1 LNNTSII
8 AELLVSYAI
17 FCFGPYLVWPSRW
30 NVVGHFQLGFFFV
43 AYLIPLFWT
52 DVVNSVSHSTVYL
65 YSSIMALGAGAY
77 LLGLPLGFLVPRY
90 SVTGH
95 RLLTM
100 PKLAYSRIFRS
111 RVIMVMFFAT
121 LGLILSFIIM
131 GYVPMFA
138 ADPLA
143 AKYAHDDYQAGFLR
157 ASLIFGP
164 SFLAFVSLLPLLIV
178 VCAQT
183 KAPSHLFLLLLGLAA
198 AGACMRRGDIGI
210 SVIAGLGILV
220 AGKRGRIAFSGYLA
234 LVILLLWAGTLA
246 NYLLSAYF
254 SVKTGDF
261 QNGEELSE
269 LTAAGAPDVSEGFQ
283 FFESFEQQREPRTY
297 GAQFLGGLIPFQSLT
312 LSWIPLA
319 RYSPGFWAMGVLY
332 GISDQKYIRNIGG
345 GGPRIPAPVSGYCAF
360 GWLGAFTMS
369 ALSGFITG
377 YLAKFAKRYA
387 GRGSLEQSAIVLSM
401 YLAIYQFA
409 GNPCEMLLL
418 RLVPI
423 LGLAWLIYP
432 IRIRMFNFDES
443 WAVSSQTLS

>member
-1 LNNTSII
+1 LNNTPII
-8 AELLVSYAI
+8 AGLVVSYAI

-43 AYLIPLFWT
+43 AYFIPLLWT
-52 DVVNSVSHSTVYL
+52 DVADSVSHGTFNL
-65 YSSIMALGAGAY
+65 YTSIMALGAGAY
-77 LLGLPLGFLVPRY
+77 LLGLPVGFLVPRY

-95 RLLTM
+95 RLLAN
-100 PKLAYSRIFRS
+100 PKLAYSSFFRR
-111 RVIMVMFFAT
+111 RVVTVMFCAT

-164 SFLAFVSLLPLLIV
+164 SFLAFVSFLPLLIV
-178 VCAQT
+178 ICAQT
-183 KAPSHLFLLLLGLAA
+183 RAASLIFLLLLGLAA
-198 AGACMRRGDIGI
+198 AGAYMRRGDIGI

-220 AGKRGRIAFSGYLA
+220 AAKRGRMAFVWYLA
-234 LVILLLWAGTLA
+234 LVIFLLWIGTLA
-246 NYLLSAYF
+246 NYLLNTYF
-254 SVKTGDF
+254 AVKTGDF

-269 LTAAGAPDVSEGFQ
+269 LTAIGAPDVSEGLR
-283 FFESFEQQREPRTY
+283 FFESFEQQREPKTY

-319 RYSPGFWAMGVLY
+319 SYSPGFWAMGVLY
-332 GISDQKYIRNIGG
+332 GIDDQKYIRNIGG
-345 GGPRIPAPVSGYCAF
+345 GGPRIAAPISGYCAF
-360 GWLGAFTMS
+360 GWLGGFAMS
-369 ALSGFITG
+369 ALSGFVTG
-377 YLAKFAKRYA
+377 YLAKFAKRYP
-387 GRGSLEQSAIVLSM
+387 GRGSLEQSAIVVSM
-401 YLAIYQFA
+401 YLAIYQFV

-423 LGLAWLIYP
+423 FALAWLIYP
-432 IRIRMFNFDES
+432 IKIQLFEFGEP
-443 WAVSSQTLS
+443 WVVPGQTL